1 MAQQRSQIPAVLAAS
16 QAPALQV
23 LDEVRQHMVV
33 SDLHDQYRDSLLHQI
48 CTTQGIEHE
57 IQSVYRK
64 EDSQRHSTV
73 LAAISED
80 HQFRDAGYT
89 LLQTLQIE
97 YQSLIGS
104 VRELVTNLGKERQR
118 WEEDRQWRAED
129 RQRWEEDRQRWEEDR
144 QRRAEDRQQWEQH
157 VQWLEENLKRQEVD
171 RRLWE
176 EKQEQDRK
184 RQEEKQEKWQRDVL
198 EALGRKS

>member
-1 MAQQRSQIPAVLAAS
+1 
-16 QAPALQV
+16 
-23 LDEVRQHMVV
+23 MVV
-33 SDLHDQYRDSLLHQI
+33 SDLHDQYRDGLLHQI

-97 YQSLIGS
+97 YRSLIGS
-104 VRELVTNLGKERQR
+104 VRELVTDLGKERQQ
-118 WEEDRQWRAED
+118 WEEDRLWRAEARQRWEEERQRRAED
-129 RQRWEEDRQRWEEDR
+129 RQRWEEDRQRWE
-144 QRRAEDRQQWEQH
+144 QH
-157 VQWLEENLKRQEVD
+157 VQWLEEDRKRQEVDRRLWEEKHEQDRKRQEVD

-176 EKQEQDRK
+176 EKQE
-184 RQEEKQEKWQRDVL
+184 KWQRDVL
-198 EALGRKS
+198 EALECNIDKNNNRL